1 MSYRERGWLS
11 AASLGL
17 KPQPNRAIRLKQTS
31 CTNNPWRLEIAAIQA
46 KSAQPDLR
54 QVEGFETRAGAFCLS
69 RRGFN
74 RPVENAARY
83 QLKPTKNFLKSIR
96 FNKLNLLA
104 SQFILRQNGN
114 EEEDLPAVGKGLG
127 KDGLIKTESR
137 NLLLVTFYLLLVAFF
152 FSAPKAAKAV
162 SIDQQLSIPLNN
174 GTQTTDREDADTL
187 LRLGGQEE
195 QKGNLEKAI
204 PYWLQALELYQRIG
218 DKEAIGLTYDFLG
231 ITYGKLG
238 RYIEAEDALRRRLAV
253 ARDRQDFQG
262 QIYGLNNLGTLLL
275 QRGAVDA
282 AIVSFSEAARI
293 AQSIKSLPGEGLSLS
308 NLGLAAASAGDYY
321 QAIKRYEEALIFRR
335 RGDDPLGEANTQN
348 NLGDAYLA
356 TEKYRDSLLA
366 YRAAQR
372 LGRQTRDRSTQ
383 IRAIDGQVA
392 IYSRLRQYP
401 VAFELLDQ
409 RLTLAQESQNLRQ
422 ELRTLALLAQLYQAS
437 GNNPMAQTFYERAI
451 ILARSLGDQQQEAF
465 LINDL
470 AQIRFTRAK

>member
-11 AASLGL
+11 AVSLGL
-17 KPQPNRAIRLKQTS
+17 KPQLNRAIRLKQTS
-31 CTNNPWRLEIAAIQA
+31 CTNKPWRLEIAPIQT

-54 QVEGFETRAGAFCLS
+54 QVEGFETHAGGFCLS
-69 RRGFN
+69 RRSFN

-104 SQFILRQNGN
+104 SESILRQGN
-114 EEEDLPAVGKGLG
+114 QKEDLPVVGKGLR
-127 KDGLIKTESR
+127 KYGLIRTESW
-137 NLLLVTFYLLLVAFF
+137 NLLLVSFYLLLVAFF

-174 GTQTTDREDADTL
+174 GTQTTDREDADAL

-275 QRGAVDA
+275 QRSAVDA

-308 NLGLAAASAGDYY
+308 NLGLATASAGDYY

-437 GNNPMAQTFYERAI
+437 GNNPTAQTFYERAI
-451 ILARSLGDQQQEAF
+451 ILARSLGDEQQEAF

-470 AQIRFTRAK
+470 AQIRFTRTK

>member
-11 AASLGL
+11 VVSLGL
-17 KPQPNRAIRLKQTS
+17 KPQLNRAIRLKQTS
-31 CTNNPWRLEIAAIQA
+31 CTNKPWRLEIAAIQT
-46 KSAQPDLR
+46 KSALADLR
-54 QVEGFETRAGAFCLS
+54 QVEGFETRAGGFCLS

-104 SQFILRQNGN
+104 SESILRQGN
-114 EEEDLPAVGKGLG
+114 QEEDLPVVGKGLR
-127 KDGLIKTESR
+127 KYGLIRTESR
-137 NLLLVTFYLLLVAFF
+137 NLLLVSFYLLLVAFF

-162 SIDQQLSIPLNN
+162 SIDQQLTIPLNN

-275 QRGAVDA
+275 QRSAVDA
-282 AIVSFSEAARI
+282 AIVSFSEAVRI

-308 NLGLAAASAGDYY
+308 NLGLATASAGDYY

-437 GNNPMAQTFYERAI
+437 GNNPTAQTFYERAI